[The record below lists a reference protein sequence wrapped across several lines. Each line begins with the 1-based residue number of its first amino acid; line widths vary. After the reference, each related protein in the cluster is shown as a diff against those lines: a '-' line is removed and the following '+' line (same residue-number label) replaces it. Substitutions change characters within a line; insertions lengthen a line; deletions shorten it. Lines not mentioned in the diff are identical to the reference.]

1 MPFAIAAKEL
11 VGEDGE
17 MMGEA
22 LTEELQNEVAF
33 TIPLFGGIPVHE
45 SIVVM
50 WGIMAVIMIAV
61 LLLTRNLKIV
71 PGRGQA
77 LLESAVTWV
86 NNFLEGN
93 MGKAG
98 RPYFAYLGT
107 VLLLL
112 GISNLVGM
120 FGFGIKPPTKDI
132 NVTVAF
138 ALLSIILIEV
148 STFRAQGGLKGFL
161 SSFTK
166 PMAIMLPINIMEL
179 GIRPLS
185 LCMRLFGNV
194 LGAFVVMK
202 LIEHVCG
209 LIIPMVL
216 SMYFD
221 VFDGLIQAYVFVFLT
236 SLFMAEGME
245 QHEK

>member
-1 MPFAIAAKEL
+1 MQGTAKEL
-11 VGEDGE
+11 VREDGE
-17 MMGEA
+17 KMGEA
-22 LTEELQNEVAF
+22 LAEELQTEVAF

-50 WGIMAVIMIAV
+50 WGIMAFIMIVV

-77 LLESAVTWV
+77 MLESAVTWV

-112 GISNLVGM
+112 GISNLIGM

-138 ALLSIILIEV
+138 ALLSIILWTLQ
-148 STFRAQGGLKGFL
+148 SG
-161 SSFTK
+161 
-166 PMAIMLPINIMEL
+166 
-179 GIRPLS
+179 
-185 LCMRLFGNV
+185 
-194 LGAFVVMK
+194 
-202 LIEHVCG
+202 
-209 LIIPMVL
+209 
-216 SMYFD
+216 
-221 VFDGLIQAYVFVFLT
+221 
-236 SLFMAEGME
+236 
-245 QHEK
+245 